1 MSESTQPAS
10 VTIATLLKD
19 VQSTPESAFDL
30 ELIAGSTGLPRRI
43 TNSQPQKTG
52 LALAG
57 FDGYLRP
64 GRALILGESEI
75 RYLESLGSDACR
87 DTLGRVLSHDLPCIV
102 VTQGLAAPPALLEAA
117 DRHGVPVLTT
127 KAATPEA
134 MARLITVLDSRLA
147 ARTMVHGV
155 LMDILGLGVLV
166 IGESGIGK
174 SECALDLIVR
184 GHRLVADD
192 AVELRCRA
200 AAFVLGRSPDATR
213 QHMEIR
219 GLGLINVQD
228 LFGVAS
234 TRTSKRVELVVQL
247 ERWEPGREYRP
258 AGPRRPAVRGVGRPH
273 PHDSHAGRTGSERR
287 DPGRSRGTQPVA
299 QVAWSQRRRATRQE
313 ARPPSGRTRCH
324 RRRRRRSGG
333 VLMRE
338 KRHAARRAARTAV
351 TSRFVVLTGLSG
363 SGKSQAIRA
372 LEDLGYFCVD
382 NLPVMLLPMLAELTL
397 RAGTEIARAA
407 VVVDVREG
415 KLLRE
420 FPGIYR
426 KMKAIRGLN
435 PVLIF
440 LESTEETLVRRFS
453 ETRRPHPLAPDRSA
467 LEGIREEKKAMR
479 AIRRLADHI
488 VDTSEMTVHELRH
501 AFTNVGSGRAPG
513 SQLVVTVL
521 SFGFKH
527 GIPVDSDLLFDVR
540 FLPNPHFVPELRP
553 HTGRD
558 PRVVEFLDRAP
569 ATHEFLD
576 HTLNLLKFL
585 VPQYVTEG
593 KSYLTVGI
601 GCTGGRHRSVAI
613 AEALKKGLSGIPGV
627 RVRVKH
633 RDIAN
638 E

>member
-1 MSESTQPAS
+1 
-10 VTIATLLKD
+10 
-19 VQSTPESAFDL
+19 
-30 ELIAGSTGLPRRI
+30 
-43 TNSQPQKTG
+43 
-52 LALAG
+52 
-57 FDGYLRP
+57 
-64 GRALILGESEI
+64 
-75 RYLESLGSDACR
+75 
-87 DTLGRVLSHDLPCIV
+87 
-102 VTQGLAAPPALLEAA
+102 
-117 DRHGVPVLTT
+117 
-127 KAATPEA
+127 
-134 MARLITVLDSRLA
+134 
-147 ARTMVHGV
+147 
-155 LMDILGLGVLV
+155 
-166 IGESGIGK
+166 
-174 SECALDLIVR
+174 
-184 GHRLVADD
+184 
-192 AVELRCRA
+192 
-200 AAFVLGRSPDATR
+200 
-213 QHMEIR
+213 
-219 GLGLINVQD
+219 
-228 LFGVAS
+228 
-234 TRTSKRVELVVQL
+234 
-247 ERWEPGREYRP
+247 
-258 AGPRRPAVRGVGRPH
+258 
-273 PHDSHAGRTGSERR
+273 
-287 DPGRSRGTQPVA
+287 
-299 QVAWSQRRRATRQE
+299 
-313 ARPPSGRTRCH
+313 
-324 RRRRRRSGG
+324 
-333 VLMRE
+333 MRE

-397 RAGTEIARAA
+397 RAGSEIARAA

-426 KMKAIRGLN
+426 KMKATRGLN

-440 LESTEETLVRRFS
+440 LESTEPALIRRFS

-467 LEGIREEKKAMR
+467 LEGIREEKKAMK
-479 AIRRLADHI
+479 AIRELADHI

-501 AFTNVGSGRAPG
+501 AFTGVASGRAPG
-513 SQLVVTVL
+513 AQLVVTVL

-540 FLPNPHFVPELRP
+540 FLPNPHFVPDLRP

-558 PRVVEFLDRAP
+558 SKVIEFLDRAA
-569 ATHEFLD
+569 ATHQFLD

-585 VPQYVTEG
+585 VPQYVSEG

>member
-1 MSESTQPAS
+1 
-10 VTIATLLKD
+10 
-19 VQSTPESAFDL
+19 
-30 ELIAGSTGLPRRI
+30 
-43 TNSQPQKTG
+43 
-52 LALAG
+52 
-57 FDGYLRP
+57 
-64 GRALILGESEI
+64 
-75 RYLESLGSDACR
+75 
-87 DTLGRVLSHDLPCIV
+87 
-102 VTQGLAAPPALLEAA
+102 
-117 DRHGVPVLTT
+117 
-127 KAATPEA
+127 
-134 MARLITVLDSRLA
+134 
-147 ARTMVHGV
+147 
-155 LMDILGLGVLV
+155 
-166 IGESGIGK
+166 
-174 SECALDLIVR
+174 
-184 GHRLVADD
+184 
-192 AVELRCRA
+192 
-200 AAFVLGRSPDATR
+200 
-213 QHMEIR
+213 
-219 GLGLINVQD
+219 
-228 LFGVAS
+228 
-234 TRTSKRVELVVQL
+234 
-247 ERWEPGREYRP
+247 
-258 AGPRRPAVRGVGRPH
+258 
-273 PHDSHAGRTGSERR
+273 
-287 DPGRSRGTQPVA
+287 
-299 QVAWSQRRRATRQE
+299 
-313 ARPPSGRTRCH
+313 
-324 RRRRRRSGG
+324 
-333 VLMRE
+333 MRE

-397 RAGTEIARAA
+397 RAGSEIARAA

-415 KLLRE
+415 KLLNE

-440 LESTEETLVRRFS
+440 LEAAEPTLVRRFS

-467 LEGIREEKKAMR
+467 LEGIREERKAMK
-479 AIRRLADHI
+479 AIRDLADHI

-501 AFTNVGSGRAPG
+501 AFTGVASGRAPG

-540 FLPNPHFVPELRP
+540 FLPNPHFVPELRA

-558 PRVVEFLDRAP
+558 PQVVKFLDRAK

-585 VPQYVTEG
+585 VPQYVNEG

-613 AEALKKGLSGIPGV
+613 AEALKKGLSGLPGV